1 MSALASPS
9 ASDVAAA
16 LAREAALARRI
27 TALFDAHYDAIWRTL
42 RRLGIPDADSDD
54 AAPRVFVVAARRID
68 TMEVGHEGRYL
79 YGIAVRV
86 ASELR
91 RRAPAHR
98 EVHDDRTLAA
108 LADDAPG
115 PEQQL
120 LESEARDVL
129 DATLAGMPDDL
140 RAVLV
145 LVEIEGLAVADLAAS
160 LEVAVGTA
168 ASRLRRARE
177 EFTASARRVRA
188 RLEGTKG
195 AQR

>member
-1 MSALASPS
+1 MGALASR
-9 ASDVAAA
+9 AELGTA
-16 LAREAALARRI
+16 LAREADGGRRI

-54 AAPRVFVVAARRID
+54 AAQRVFVVAARRLD
-68 TMEVGHEGRYL
+68 ELEVGREGRYL

-91 RRAPAHR
+91 RRAPSQR
-98 EVHDDRTLAA
+98 EVSDDTTLDAIP
-108 LADDAPG
+108 DDAPG
-115 PEQQL
+115 PEQQML
-120 LESEARDVL
+120 ASEARDAL

-140 RAVLV
+140 RVVLV

-160 LEVAVGTA
+160 LEVPVGTA

>member
-1 MSALASPS
+1 MQSGERC
-9 ASDVAAA
+9 AA
-16 LAREAALARRI
+16 
-27 TALFDAHYDAIWRTL
+27 W
-42 RRLGIPDADSDD
+42 GIPDADSDD
-54 AAPRVFVVAARRID
+54 AAQRVFVVAARRLEAV
-68 TMEVGHEGRYL
+68 EVGHEGRYL

-91 RRAPAHR
+91 RRSPAQH
-98 EVHDDRTLAA
+98 EIHDDVA
-108 LADDAPG
+108 LATLTDDAPG

-120 LESEARDVL
+120 LASEARCAL
-129 DATLAGMPDDL
+129 DATLAGMPDNL

-160 LEVAVGTA
+160 LEVPVGTA